1 MKEKKYLTAGQFAK
15 ICGVEKHV
23 FVHYDGDRAL
33 SAVMVNENGYRYY
46 PIINTIPFPSSPS

>member
-23 FVHYDGDRAL
+23 LFHYDEIGLL
-33 SAVMVNENGYRYY
+33 SL
-46 PIINTIPFPSSPS
+46 IHI